1 VTIENRAQERHE
13 MVTDEQVRRLRK
25 LSNTE
30 KNQEIAASKA
40 GMDPTTARRYLGLG
54 RLPSELKKERPWR
67 TREDPF
73 NEVWDAVQLQIQ
85 ESPGLEA
92 KTLFEWLQRE
102 YPGRFSDGQIRTL
115 QRRIKLWRVTEGPA
129 QEVYFGQKH
138 VPGRLCASD
147 FTHMNELGITL
158 GGQTLEH
165 MVYHFVLTYS
175 NWETGTICYSESLES
190 LSEGWQNA
198 VWELG
203 AVAAEH
209 RTDSLSSAV
218 NNMSNLE
225 EFNQRYEGV
234 MRYYGVKP
242 RHTNP
247 ASPNENGDVEQSH
260 HRFKRAVEQALL
272 LRGSRDFA
280 GMTEYAQFLKDL
292 FTQRNEGR
300 RARLLEEMA
309 VMGELPARR
318 MESAKRERVKVD
330 SGSLIH
336 VDRNSYSV
344 NSRLIGARVEART
357 YLDHVEVWYGQKKV
371 EDLPRLRGRSKHRI
385 DYRHIIEWLIRKPG
399 AFENY
404 RYQEDLFPTSRFRMA
419 YDALKETTPSRCS
432 KEYLKILKLAAER
445 GEVQVDEVL
454 RALLEVDAEVVI
466 APEVIG
472 ELLAKLDAI
481 PPVTMVEVAMVDL
494 ASFDQLFTEIGVRQ

>member
-1 VTIENRAQERHE
+1 
-13 MVTDEQVRRLRK
+13 M
-25 LSNTE
+25 SNTE
-30 KNQEIAASKA
+30 KNQEIAAAKA
-40 GMDPTTARRYLGLG
+40 GMDPTTARRYRNLE

-73 NEVWDAVQLQIQ
+73 SEVWDAVEKQIE
-85 ESPGLEA
+85 ESPNLEA

-129 QEVYFGQKH
+129 QEVYFGQVH

-147 FTHMNELGITL
+147 FTHMTELGITL
-158 GGQTLEH
+158 AGQTFEH
-165 MVYHFVLTYS
+165 LVYHFVLTYS

-218 NNMSNLE
+218 NNMSDRE

-242 RHTNP
+242 QHTNP

-260 HRFKRAVEQALL
+260 HRLKRAVEQALL
-272 LRGSRDFA
+272 LRGSRDFENLA
-280 GMTEYAQFLKDL
+280 EYAQFLKDL
-292 FTQRNEGR
+292 FEQRNAGR
-300 RARLLEEMA
+300 RARLGEEMA
-309 VMGELPARR
+309 VMRELPARR

-336 VDRNSYSV
+336 VERNAYSV
-344 NSRLIGARVEART
+344 NSRLIGAQVEARM
-357 YLDHVEVWYGQKKV
+357 YLDRVEVWYGQRKM
-371 EDLPRLRGRSKHRI
+371 EDLPRLRGRGKHHV

-419 YDALKETTPSRCS
+419 YDALRQATPLRST
-432 KEYLKILKLAAER
+432 KEYLKILKLAAEA
-445 GEVQVDEVL
+445 GEVQVDQAL
-454 RALLEVDAEVVI
+454 R
-466 APEVIG
+466 
-472 ELLAKLDAI
+472 ELLATEAEAVITVDSIGVLLTQLDMIA
-481 PPVTMVEVAMVDL
+481 PVTMVEVAAVDL
-494 ASFDQLFTEIGVRQ
+494 ASFDQLCTEMGIRQ

>member
-1 VTIENRAQERHE
+1 

-30 KNQEIAASKA
+30 RNQELAAAKA
-40 GMDPTTARRYLGLG
+40 GMAPTTARRYRNLE
-54 RLPSELKKERPWR
+54 RLPSELKKDRLWR

-73 NEVWDAVQLQIQ
+73 SEVWDAVQKQIE

-102 YPGRFSDGQIRTL
+102 HPGQFSEGQIRTL

-129 QEVYFGQKH
+129 QEVYFGQVH
-138 VPGRLCASD
+138 LPGRLCASD
-147 FTHMNELGITL
+147 FTHMTELGITL
-158 GGQTLEH
+158 AGQTFEH
-165 MVYHFVLTYS
+165 LVYHFVLTYS

-218 NNMSNLE
+218 NNMSNRE
-225 EFNQRYEGV
+225 EFNRRYEGV

-242 RHTNP
+242 QHTNP
-247 ASPNENGDVEQSH
+247 ASPNENGDCEQSH

-272 LRGSRDFA
+272 LRGSRDFISLA
-280 GMTEYAQFLKDL
+280 EYAQFLKDL
-292 FTQRNEGR
+292 FAQRNAGR
-300 RARLLEEMA
+300 RARLAEELA
-309 VMGELPARR
+309 VMRELPARR

-336 VDRNSYSV
+336 VERNSYSV
-344 NSRLIGARVEART
+344 NSRLIGAQVEARM

-371 EDLPRLRGRSKHRI
+371 EDLPRLRGRGKHRI
-385 DYRHIIEWLIRKPG
+385 DYRHIIEWLVRKPG

-419 YDALKETTPSRCS
+419 YDGLRESTPQRAS
-432 KEYLKILKLAAER
+432 KEYLRILKLAAET
-445 GEVQVDEVL
+445 GEGQVDQALRELQAGEAEVAITVDAINEVL
-454 RALLEVDAEVVI
+454 AR
-466 APEVIG
+466 
-472 ELLAKLDAI
+472 LDTFA
-481 PPVTMVEVAMVDL
+481 PVTMVEVALVDL
-494 ASFDQLFTEIGVRQ
+494 ASFDQLCTAMAVQQ

>member
-1 VTIENRAQERHE
+1 

-40 GMDPTTARRYLGLG
+40 GMDPTTARRYLGVE
-54 RLPSELKKERPWR
+54 RLPSERQQERLWR

-73 NEVWDAVQLQIQ
+73 EGVWEAVERQIQ

-147 FTHMNELGITL
+147 FTHMTKLGITL
-158 GGQTLEH
+158 AGQTFEH
-165 MVYHFVLTYS
+165 LVYHFVLTYS

-218 NNMSNLE
+218 NNMSNRE
-225 EFNQRYEGV
+225 EFTQRYESV

-242 RHTNP
+242 QHTNP

-260 HRFKRAVEQALL
+260 HRFKRAVEQSLL
-272 LRGSRDFA
+272 LRGSRDFRGLA
-280 GMTEYAQFLKDL
+280 EYAQFLRDL
-292 FTQRNEGR
+292 FAQRNAGR
-300 RARLLEEMA
+300 RARLGEELA

-318 MESAKRERVKVD
+318 MESAKRERVTVD

-336 VDRNSYSV
+336 VDRNAYSV
-344 NSRLIGARVEART
+344 NSRLIGVRVEARL
-357 YLDHVEVWYGQKKV
+357 YLDHVEVWYGQRKV
-371 EDLPRLRGRSKHRI
+371 AELPRLRGRNKHRV
-385 DYRHIIEWLIRKPG
+385 DYRHIIEWLERKPG

-419 YDALKETTPSRCS
+419 YDALREATPGRCS
-432 KEYLKILKLAAER
+432 QEYVKILKLAAEG
-445 GEVQVDEVL
+445 GEVQVDEAL
-454 RALLEVDAEVVI
+454 RELLAGKTDAAITVETIREV
-466 APEVIG
+466 
-472 ELLAKLDAI
+472 LAKLDEI
-481 PPVTMVEVAMVDL
+481 PPVTMVEVAPVDL
-494 ASFDQLFTEIGVRQ
+494 ANYDRLCGAMGVQP

>member
-1 VTIENRAQERHE
+1 

-30 KNQEIAASKA
+30 SNKEIAASKA
-40 GMDPTTARRYLGLG
+40 GMDPTTARRYLGLE
-54 RLPSELKKERPWR
+54 RLPSELKKERQWR

-73 NEVWDAVQLQIQ
+73 VGVWAAVQKQME

-102 YPGRFSDGQIRTL
+102 YPGQFSDGQIRTL

-129 QEVYFGQKH
+129 QEVYFGQVH

-147 FTHMNELGITL
+147 FTHMTELGITL
-158 GGQTLEH
+158 GGQTFEH
-165 MVYHFVLTYS
+165 LLYHFVLTYS

-225 EFNQRYEGV
+225 EFNRRYESV

-247 ASPNENGDVEQSH
+247 ASPNENGDCEQSH
-260 HRFKRAVEQALL
+260 HRLKRAVEQALL
-272 LRGSRDFA
+272 LRGSRDFT
-280 GMTEYAQFLKDL
+280 GKEEYSRFLQNL
-292 FTQRNEGR
+292 FAQRNAGR
-300 RARLLEEMA
+300 RTRLAEEMA

-336 VDRNSYSV
+336 VERNAYSV
-344 NSRLIGARVEART
+344 NSRLIGAQVEARS

-371 EDLPRLRGRSKHRI
+371 EDLPRLRGRGRHRI
-385 DYRHIIEWLIRKPG
+385 DYRHIIEWLMRKPG

-404 RYQEDLFPTSRFRMA
+404 RYQADLFPTTRFRMA
-419 YDALKETTPSRCS
+419 YDVLRDAMPHRVSR
-432 KEYLKILKLAAER
+432 EYLKILKLAAEN
-445 GEVQVDEVL
+445 GEVQVDDAL
-454 RALLEVDAEVVI
+454 RALLEGRPEPVI
-466 APEVIG
+466 TLEAITFI
-472 ELLAKLDAI
+472 LAQLDTI
-481 PPVTMVEVAMVDL
+481 PPVTMVDVPPVDL
-494 ASFDQLFTEIGVRQ
+494 ASFDQLFLSMAVAQ

>member
-1 VTIENRAQERHE
+1 
-13 MVTDEQVRRLRK
+13 M
-25 LSNTE
+25 SNTE
-30 KNQEIAASKA
+30 KNQETAAAKA
-40 GMDPTTARRYLGLG
+40 GMDPTTARRYRNLE

-73 NEVWDAVQLQIQ
+73 SEVWDAVEKQIE
-85 ESPGLEA
+85 ESPNLEA

-129 QEVYFGQKH
+129 QEVYFGQVH

-147 FTHMNELGITL
+147 FTHMTELGITL
-158 GGQTLEH
+158 AGQTFEH
-165 MVYHFVLTYS
+165 LVYHFVLTYS

-218 NNMSNLE
+218 NNMSNRE

-242 RHTNP
+242 QHTNP

-260 HRFKRAVEQALL
+260 HRLKRAVEQALL
-272 LRGSRDFA
+272 LRGSRDFENLA
-280 GMTEYAQFLKDL
+280 EYAQFLKDL
-292 FTQRNEGR
+292 FEQRNAGR
-300 RARLLEEMA
+300 RARLGEEMA
-309 VMGELPARR
+309 VMRELPARR

-336 VDRNSYSV
+336 VERNAYSV
-344 NSRLIGARVEART
+344 NSRLIGAQVEARM
-357 YLDHVEVWYGQKKV
+357 YLDRVEVWYGQRKM
-371 EDLPRLRGRSKHRI
+371 EDLPRLRGRGKHHV

-419 YDALKETTPSRCS
+419 YDALRQATPLRST
-432 KEYLKILKLAAER
+432 KEYLKILKLAAEA
-445 GEVQVDEVL
+445 GEVQVDQAL
-454 RALLEVDAEVVI
+454 R
-466 APEVIG
+466 
-472 ELLAKLDAI
+472 ELLATEAEAVITVDSIGVLLTQLDMIA
-481 PPVTMVEVAMVDL
+481 PVTMVEVAAVDL
-494 ASFDQLFTEIGVRQ
+494 ASFDQLCTEMGIRQ

>member
-1 VTIENRAQERHE
+1 

-25 LSNTE
+25 LSNTAR
-30 KNQEIAASKA
+30 NQEIAAAKA
-40 GMDPTTARRYLGLG
+40 GMDPTTARRYLGLE
-54 RLPSELKKERPWR
+54 RLPSELKKERQWR

-73 NEVWDAVQLQIQ
+73 GEVWSAIQGQIQ

-147 FTHMNELGITL
+147 FTHMAELGITL
-158 GGQTLEH
+158 AGQTFEH
-165 MVYHFVLTYS
+165 LVYHFVLTYS

-209 RTDSLSSAV
+209 RTDSLTSAV

-247 ASPNENGDVEQSH
+247 ASPNENGDAEQSH
-260 HRFKRAVEQALL
+260 HRFKRAVGQMLL
-272 LRGSRDFA
+272 LRGSRDFGSLA
-280 GMTEYAQFLKDL
+280 EYGQFLKDL
-292 FTQRNEGR
+292 FAQRNAGR
-300 RARLLEEMA
+300 RVRLAEEMA

-336 VDRNSYSV
+336 IERNSYSV
-344 NSRLIGARVEART
+344 NSRLIGARVEARL
-357 YLDHVEVWYGQKKV
+357 YLDHVEVWYGQRKV
-371 EDLPRLRGRSKHRI
+371 EELPRLRGRSKHRI
-385 DYRHIIEWLIRKPG
+385 DYRHIIEWLVRKPG
-399 AFENY
+399 AFESY
-404 RYQEDLFPTSRFRMA
+404 RYREDLFPTSRFRMA
-419 YDALKETTPSRCS
+419 YDALKETVPGRSS
-432 KEYLKILKLAAER
+432 KEYLQILKLAAEV
-445 GEVQVDEVL
+445 GEVQVDEAL
-454 RALLEVDAEVVI
+454 RELLEEKGEAVI
-466 APEVIG
+466 TVEAIG
-472 ELLAKLDAI
+472 KVLAKLETI
-481 PPVTMVEVAMVDL
+481 PPVTMVEVMPVDL
-494 ASFDQLFTEIGVRQ
+494 TSLDQLCGEMGWRQ